1 MTIEPWRNPLSFR
14 AISTAGTYL
23 DWILPAAALPEVAF
37 NRYPDPAARELLR
50 SAAVFR
56 SVPGGTV
63 LSRGSADCTGLLLI
77 HSGQLRAYI
86 LSEEGREITLYR
98 LFGLDLCLFSASCTR
113 RISFCRELSSPTFVA
128 EMSTEPKRL
137 TVPQKTS
144 SPSPLSTGR
153 DSPVTMD

>member
-1 MTIEPWRNPLSFR
+1 MEFS
-14 AISTAGTYL
+14 A
-23 DWILPAAALPEVAF
+23 DLPIWSRL
-37 NRYPDPAARELLR
+37 DPAARELLR

-98 LFGLDLCLFSASCTR
+98 LFGLDLCLFSASCAMRSIQFDVTIEAEKDSQLWIIPPDVYR
-113 RISFCRELSSPTFVA
+113 AAADASAPLVQPLIKRPAGPVIPAPPGFC
-128 EMSTEPKRL
+128 
-137 TVPQKTS
+137 
-144 SPSPLSTGR
+144 PLSAR
-153 DSPVTMD
+153 